1 MNVSLTPE
9 LEEFI
14 RRKVAAGPFS
24 DPSEVIREALQ
35 LMRECESGRRPA
47 PRKDHVVA
55 ALRALEPELRRRGV
69 ISVALFGSIM
79 HGAARPDS
87 DVDVLIA
94 VDPAARFDLIDL
106 VGVKNL
112 LGDRIGRD
120 IDVVERDSL
129 KPMIRDKILNEAET
143 VFG

>member
-9 LEEFI
+9 LEVYI

-24 DPSEVIREALQ
+24 DTSEVIREALQ
-35 LMRECESGRRPA
+35 LMRESESGRRQA
-47 PRKDHVVA
+47 PRKDDVVA
-55 ALRALEPELRRRGV
+55 ALKALEPELRQRGV

-79 HGAARPDS
+79 HGVARPDS

-129 KPMIRDKILNEAET
+129 KPMIRDRI
-143 VFG
+143 